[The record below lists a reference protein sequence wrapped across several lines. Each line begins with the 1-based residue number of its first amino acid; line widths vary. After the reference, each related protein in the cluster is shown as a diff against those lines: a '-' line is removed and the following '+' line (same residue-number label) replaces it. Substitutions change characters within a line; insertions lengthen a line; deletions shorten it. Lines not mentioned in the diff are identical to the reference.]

1 MNSLSQYE
9 AQYQA
14 LMYQLLPQLYR
25 SRDTQGDLQT
35 FVALFGHE
43 FARLRSNLD
52 QLWQDAYIDS
62 CQEWVIPYIGE
73 LVGTTILFNQG
84 ARNRADVKNTIQW
97 RREKGTLAGLEDI
110 AAEISGWGALAN
122 EMFQELIWSQNLNY
136 RRPQAIY
143 ALDLSDGAKVD
154 RVGTAFD
161 TACRTV
167 DIRPA
172 SGRVGLYQIPNVG
185 FWLWPIPSQPWAG
198 ADPVGV
204 GNRRYFFSPLGR
216 DQMLYAGGDKSMICT
231 SASVNPADICS
242 PHANDVPIRGRDF
255 RDNTSQYWGTAPG
268 FSIYEDGILLCE
280 PGAPVSTASINPSID
295 FSELAAL
302 NGMIVADPGLFG
314 AKQFRVSAVRLG
326 SKTTIIDGQPAPLP
340 VIPAGPFANNYVV
353 DGLNGNV
360 DMPGNVYAKGLPFNP
375 DTPDFHQPFTLVR
388 IEQLG
393 ADPNF
398 PECEVILQSAAGEAL
413 LVFLPAVSGLA
424 MGQQMHFYVAD
435 DGSVYFARSTHDVG
449 DVDLNPNSSFFGAY
463 LPRHLARGPS
473 DQVRPRLGVRPLA
486 HRKAVYRSL
495 CCWDHDLQKPP
506 AAGEVA
512 IDPERGRFVFPVGE
526 EPTGKLT
533 VAFRFAIAG
542 SIGAGP
548 YFREPL
554 PAATLKVAKSL
565 DAPFRTIQAALN
577 AAPGGSVSP
586 VVVEIQ
592 DSHTYQEA
600 LVVNQAFPGGLVIQ
614 AKALEMPVVQS
625 PGGDVLQ
632 VTSDVASFTLD
643 GLVLA
648 GGNVTIG
655 GASPLVS
662 LRFCSLDPQ
671 TSGIQYSPSVAGA
684 QLNLTNVITGP
695 VITSANV
702 ATVTL
707 NGCAVQRPAG
717 GAALTIAHAALLEY
731 VTLMGDLSAETVT
744 VSNSILCGKVSF
756 TDTANTCFRYSRY
769 PKDTAAARSF
779 LCSNALPIFVSLQ
792 FGHPGYLY
800 LSLNTSADLRSGGED
815 GGEMGVW
822 YGAGI
827 PLREQNVLLKLGE
840 YIPAGLNAVP
850 VRALPRTPFVGV
862 RRI

>member
-9 AQYQA
+9 AKYQD

-43 FARLRSNLD
+43 LARLRSNMD

-62 CQEWVIPYIGE
+62 CQEWVIPYIGD

-84 ARNRADVKNTIQW
+84 ARNRADVKNTIRW

-110 AAEISGWGALAN
+110 AAEISGWGALAG
-122 EMFQELIWSQNLNY
+122 EMFQRLIWSQNLDY
-136 RRPQAIY
+136 QRPQAVY
-143 ALDLSDGAKVD
+143 ALDLSDGSKVA

-185 FWLWPIPSQPWAG
+185 FWFWTIPSQPWAG
-198 ADPVGV
+198 ADPVAA

-231 SASVNPADICS
+231 SVSGNPADICS

-255 RDNTSQYWGTAPG
+255 RDNASQYWGTPPG
-268 FSIYEDGILLCE
+268 FGIYEDGILLCD
-280 PGAPVSTASINPSID
+280 PGAPVTSSSINPSID
-295 FSELAAL
+295 FAELAAVS
-302 NGMIVADPGLFG
+302 GMIVADPSLFG
-314 AKQFRVSAVRLG
+314 AKRFRVNAMRLA
-326 SKTTIIDGQPAPLP
+326 SKTTIVDGQPAPLP
-340 VIPAGPFANNYVV
+340 VTPAGPFDNNYVV
-353 DGLNGNV
+353 DGLNGGV
-360 DMPGNVYAKGLPFNP
+360 DMPGNAYSKGLPFN
-375 DTPDFHQPFTLVR
+375 TGAPDFHQPFMLVR

-393 ADPNF
+393 ADPDF
-398 PECEVILQSAAGEAL
+398 PECEVILQSSAGEAL
-413 LVFLPAVSGLA
+413 LVFLPAVAGMTA
-424 MGQQMHFYVAD
+424 GQQMHFYIAD
-435 DGSVYFARSTHDVG
+435 DGSAYFARSSHGLG

-463 LPRHLARGPS
+463 LPRHLARGAS
-473 DQVRPRLGVRPLA
+473 AQVRPRLGMRPLT

-506 AAGEVA
+506 ASGEVA

-542 SIGAGP
+542 SVGAGP
-548 YFREPL
+548 YFRDPL
-554 PAATLKVAKSL
+554 PAATLKVAKAL

-577 AAPGGSVSP
+577 AAPGGSLSP

-632 VTSDVASFTLD
+632 VTSSVASLTLD

-648 GGNVTIG
+648 GGNVSIG
-655 GASPLVS
+655 GASPLVTV
-662 LRFCSLDPQ
+662 RFCSLDPR
-671 TSGIQYSPSVAGA
+671 SSSVQYSPSVAGA

-695 VITSANV
+695 VVTSSNV
-702 ATVTL
+702 AGVTL
-707 NGCAVQRPAG
+707 NSCAVQHTGG
-717 GAALTIAHAALLEY
+717 GAALTIAHAASLEY
-731 VTLMGDLSAETVT
+731 VTVLGDLSAETLT
-744 VSNSILCGKVSF
+744 VSNSILFGAVSF
-756 TDTANTCFRYSRY
+756 SDSANSCFRYSRY
-769 PKDTAAARSF
+769 PKETAVARSF
-779 LCSNALPIFVSLQ
+779 RCTNDFPIFMSLQ
-792 FGHPGYLY
+792 FGHPAYLY
-800 LSLNTSADLRSGGED
+800 LSVKTSATLRSGGED

-840 YIPAGLNAVP
+840 YMPAGLNAVP
-850 VRALPRTPFVGV
+850 VRALPRSRFVGV